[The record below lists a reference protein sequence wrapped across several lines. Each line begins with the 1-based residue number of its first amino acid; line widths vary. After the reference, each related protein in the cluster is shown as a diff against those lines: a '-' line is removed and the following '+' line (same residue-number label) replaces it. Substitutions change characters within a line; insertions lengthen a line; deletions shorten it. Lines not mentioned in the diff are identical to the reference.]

1 MNFATWPPLLVVDV
15 EGNGTN
21 PPDLVEVAALPIRD
35 GRPDKTTAKAW
46 LTRPNRPVTPFA
58 TEISSAM
65 ISSTQSPTANTG
77 FRESPPSSISY
88 SERSSNGTSA
98 ARWWAIRPSVPGSGR
113 KRTDSMADRVV
124 PHFHNTPGVAVIE
137 IGAHEF
143 MCEGEVAPFDHPHVY
158 LDMGDATEII
168 CPYCST
174 LFRLDPTLDPHAARP
189 AECALADGVT
199 A

>member
-1 MNFATWPPLLVVDV
+1 MTRGNADRNVKSATLAS
-15 EGNGTN
+15 GG
-21 PPDLVEVAALPIRD
+21 AD
-35 GRPDKTTAKAW
+35 GYGP
-46 LTRPNRPVTPFA
+46 
-58 TEISSAM
+58 
-65 ISSTQSPTANTG
+65 
-77 FRESPPSSISY
+77 PPSGASIS
-88 SERSSNGTSA
+88 GGA
-98 ARWWAIRPSVPGSGR
+98 PSLPSSGR
-113 KRTDSMADRVV
+113 KRTDSMADRIV